1 MGIRRGDDALY
12 DRVEKA
18 IARNRADIA
27 KILKDYGVPVLDRKA
42 SVK

>member
-18 IARNRADIA
+18 IERNRDDITR
-27 KILKDYGVPVLDRKA
+27 ILKDYGVPLLDRKA
-42 SVK
+42 NPK